1 MGVRAARRAIGS
13 GSQTKQCD
21 AGVGSVIGV
30 RAWNAARAAPPAQ
43 SSPGVQPQKVGAP
56 WVQIGAWV
64 CTPPGG
70 AMQSKPGVQP
80 QKVGN
85 P

>member
-1 MGVRAARRAIGS
+1 M
-13 GSQTKQCD
+13 
-21 AGVGSVIGV
+21 GV